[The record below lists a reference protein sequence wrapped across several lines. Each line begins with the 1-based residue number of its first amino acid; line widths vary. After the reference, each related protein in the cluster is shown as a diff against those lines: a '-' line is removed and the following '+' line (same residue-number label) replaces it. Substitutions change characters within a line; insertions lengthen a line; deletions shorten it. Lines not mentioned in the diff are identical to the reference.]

1 VQVLA
6 YHRIRREGIMSDD
19 QYYGKH
25 EKEEEKE
32 DEKEEKEEKNW
43 DEKWRRDP
51 LSALVWASIL
61 IWAGLVLL
69 ASNLGLLIRFER
81 IDAWGF
87 VFIGAGVIL
96 VLEVVVRLLVPDV
109 RRPVLGTFIIAIVL
123 LAIGLGNLV
132 NWGLIWALV
141 LIVIGLV
148 IVVRGFFWRR

>member
-1 VQVLA
+1 
-6 YHRIRREGIMSDD
+6 MSDD
-19 QYYGKH
+19 GQSYGKH

-32 DEKEEKEEKNW
+32 AEKEEKEEKNW

-69 ASNLGLLIRFER
+69 ASNLGLLVSFER

-96 VLEVVVRLLVPDV
+96 LLEVAVRLLVPDF
-109 RRPVLGTFIIAIVL
+109 RRPLLGTFIIAIVL

-132 NWGLIWALV
+132 NWGLVWALV
-141 LIVIGLV
+141 LIIIGV
-148 IVVRGFFWRR
+148 SIVVRGFFWRR

>member
-1 VQVLA
+1 
-6 YHRIRREGIMSDD
+6 MSDD

-25 EKEEEKE
+25 EKEEEKQG
-32 DEKEEKEEKNW
+32 EKEEKEEKSW

-69 ASNLGLLIRFER
+69 ASNLGLLARFEQ

-96 VLEVVVRLLVPDV
+96 LLEVVVRLLVPDV
-109 RRPVLGTFIIAIVL
+109 RRPVLGTFIIAVVL

-132 NWGLIWALV
+132 NWGLVWALV
-141 LIVIGLV
+141 LIVIGLS

>member
-1 VQVLA
+1 
-6 YHRIRREGIMSDD
+6 MSDR

-25 EKEEEKE
+25 EKEEEKQT
-32 DEKEEKEEKNW
+32 EKEEKEEKNW

-69 ASNLGLLIRFER
+69 ASNLGLLVSFER

-96 VLEVVVRLLVPDV
+96 LIEVVVRLLVPDF
-109 RRPVLGTFIIAIVL
+109 RRSVLGTFIIAIIL

-132 NWGLIWALV
+132 NWGLVWALV
-141 LIVIGLV
+141 LIVIGLA